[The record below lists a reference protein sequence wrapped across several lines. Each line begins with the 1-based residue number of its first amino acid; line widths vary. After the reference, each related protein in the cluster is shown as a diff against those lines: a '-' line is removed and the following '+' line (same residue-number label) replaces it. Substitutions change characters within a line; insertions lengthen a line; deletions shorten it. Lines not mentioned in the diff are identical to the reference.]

1 VNLVQISERVLK
13 VANLVSRFTQD
24 EMAQLLDLVPA
35 LQEVKP
41 ASVQVEDDEII
52 AYFRQLAMEMSG
64 GAGPSPQDEF
74 LFGLTYEEYFNL
86 SKEEAAALCNEAYAE
101 ESARL
106 DHEPENEASPTPVC
120 LLKIETPGGTKISD
134 TK

>member
-1 VNLVQISERVLK
+1 MSPVQVSERVLK

-24 EMAQLLDLVPA
+24 EMAQLLDLVPV

-41 ASVQVEDDEII
+41 ASAQVEDDETITH
-52 AYFRQLAMEMSG
+52 FRQLAMEMSG
-64 GAGPSPQDEF
+64 GAAPSPQDEF

-86 SKEEAAALCNEAYAE
+86 SEEEAAALWDKVYAE

-106 DHEPENEASPTPVC
+106 DHEP
-120 LLKIETPGGTKISD
+120 KHETRSNVHVPAR
-134 TK
+134 

>member
-1 VNLVQISERVLK
+1 MSPVQISEQVLK
-13 VANLVSRFTQD
+13 IANLVSRFTQD

-41 ASVQVEDDEII
+41 ASAQVEDDEII

-64 GAGPSPQDEF
+64 GAAPSPQDEF

-86 SKEEAAALCNEAYAE
+86 SEEEAAALWNEAYAE

-106 DHEPENEASPTPVC
+106 DREPEHEVRPNAHVPAR
-120 LLKIETPGGTKISD
+120 
-134 TK
+134 